1 MKRSPL
7 PGRSAPLA
15 RRTAPKARKRWPD
28 PTKPKRPVKRESDKR
43 IAERPARAAVR
54 EEALRR
60 AGYRCQLR
68 DIVPEIACWHPAG
81 EPLDCDEIAQRG
93 VAPGGH
99 LDVDN
104 VQVACRAHH
113 DWKTVH
119 RIEAEARG
127 VRMSGAEYERRT
139 RPDR

>member
-1 MKRSPL
+1 MKRST
-7 PGRSAPLA
+7 PLA
-15 RRTAPKARKRWPD
+15 RTTGPKARKRWPD
-28 PTKPKRPVKRESDKR
+28 PTKPRPQVKRESEKR
-43 IAERPARAAVR
+43 KAERPARDAVR

-60 AGYRCQLR
+60 AGYRCQLQ
-68 DIVPEIACWHPAG
+68 DVVPEVKCWHPPG

-113 DWKTVH
+113 DWKGTN
-119 RIEAEARG
+119 RIEAEKRG
-127 VRMSGAEYERRT
+127 VRMSGAEYERRRAT
-139 RPDR
+139 